1 MKGGKI
7 RVSETVK
14 TICRMCLMGC
24 GVIAHVKEGA
34 VIKVE
39 GNPDFPVNKG
49 GICPKGLSSIQLL
62 YDPKRLNYPLR
73 RVGKRGEGKW
83 ERISWDDALGITAT
97 RLNEI
102 KRRDGARAVAFA
114 KGQAPAWDIWYDL
127 WTRLVMTF
135 GSPNLATPSNVCY
148 FPRRSSYVTFGEYAD
163 SDFDNNNGIIVLWGY
178 NPAYS
183 SLPASCRRIF
193 EARDRGAQLMVI
205 DPVFTPMA
213 AKADLYIRLRPG
225 TDLALA
231 LGMVNVIIMEGLYD
245 KDFVEQWTVGFD
257 RLAEHIKDYPPE
269 KVEKITGVPCNV
281 VREAARRYATIK
293 PGLIAIGNGVEQTT
307 NSVQTIRGLS
317 ILQALAGSLDIPGGN
332 VSDPEPWPMGRL
344 NPTMMLDCVPNYVK
358 ETLSTRPLYAEF
370 DMSNRGEVVE
380 AILSGQPY
388 PIKGML
394 VFGTNLVTTTA
405 QSTKVTEALQ
415 KIEFLAVHDLY
426 LTPTAEYAD
435 IVFPCTSF
443 LESDDY
449 CYWRLGSARH
459 GRPQT
464 MHIHMWQPAVVEAIG
479 ECRSNWSFVVG
490 VARALGLEEYFP
502 WNSLEEYVEWE
513 LKATGKDFTVE
524 QLKQSPDGLVTVY
537 PPDKLYKKYE
547 SIGFKT
553 PSGKVELYS
562 SILEEFG
569 YDPLPVY
576 REPAES
582 PVSTPELAQRYPL
595 ICNNGLK
602 PGGHTHSQF
611 HELPWIM
618 GIHPEPFAAVH
629 PSTASRYS
637 VKDGE
642 QVIIESPRAHVKL
655 RARVTKAVPPNTVF
669 IPHGWKEPRYND
681 LTDDKNVDPIAGS
694 FSTRAFLCEL
704 RKA

>member
-1 MKGGKI
+1 
-7 RVSETVK
+7 VSETIK

-24 GVIAHVKEGA
+24 GIIAHVKDGE
-34 VIKVE
+34 ITKVE
-39 GNPDFPVNKG
+39 GNPDFPINKG

-62 YDPKRLNYPLR
+62 YDPKRLKYPLR
-73 RVGKRGEGKW
+73 RVGKRGEGRW
-83 ERISWDDALGITAT
+83 EHTSWDEALKITANG
-97 RLNEI
+97 LNEI
-102 KRRDGARAVAFA
+102 KTRDGARAIAFP

-135 GSPNLATPSNVCY
+135 GSPNLVTPANVCF
-148 FPRRSSYVTFGEYAD
+148 FPRRSSYVTCGEYAD

-178 NPAYS
+178 NPASS

-193 EARDRGAQLMVI
+193 EAMDRGAQLMVI

-231 LGMVNVIIMEGLYD
+231 LGMVNVIIAEELYD
-245 KDFVEQWTVGFD
+245 KDFLEQWAVGFGK
-257 RLAEHIKDYPPE
+257 LAEHVKDYSPE
-269 KVEKITGVPCNV
+269 RVEKITGVRSDV
-281 VREAARRYATIK
+281 VREAARKYATVK

-307 NSVQTIRGLS
+307 NSVQTVRGLS
-317 ILQALAGSLDIPGGN
+317 ILQALAGNLDIPGGN
-332 VSDPEPWPMGRL
+332 VSDPEPWPMGKL
-344 NPTMMLDCVPNYVK
+344 NPTMMLDCVPNYAK
-358 ETLSTRPLYAEF
+358 ESLSRHPLYAQF
-370 DMSNRGEVVE
+370 DMSNRAEVVE

-405 QSTKVTEALQ
+405 QSTKVVQAL
-415 KIEFLAVHDLY
+415 KELEFLAVHDLY

-443 LESDDY
+443 LETDDY

-464 MHIHMWQPAVVEAIG
+464 MHIHMWQQAVVEAIG
-479 ECRSNWSFVVG
+479 ECRSNWDFVVG
-490 VARALGLEEYFP
+490 VAKALGLEEYFP
-502 WNSLEEYVEWE
+502 WDNLEEYVDWE

-524 QLKQSPDGLVTVY
+524 QVKQSPDGLLTLY
-537 PPDKLYKKYE
+537 PPDKVYKKYE
-547 SIGFKT
+547 SKGFRT

-582 PVSTPELAQRYPL
+582 PVSTPELAKKYPL
-595 ICNNGLK
+595 ICNNGMK
-602 PGGHTHSQF
+602 PVVHTHSQF
-611 HELPWIM
+611 HELPWIK
-618 GIHPEPFAAVH
+618 GIFPEPFAAVH
-629 PSTASRYS
+629 PSTASKYH
-637 VKDGE
+637 VKDGG
-642 QVIIESPRAHVKL
+642 QVIVESLRAHIKL
-655 RARVTKAVPPNTVF
+655 KAKITMAVPPNTVF
-669 IPHGWKEPRYND
+669 IPHGWKEPHYND